1 MDGEE
6 FRFDNGF
13 WTKFEVHH
21 VIPGPH
27 IPHGVRYSLTLH
39 DRHNQ
44 RVLGYDNAHAVD
56 TRRPRFAARRLAWDH
71 IHRQNRVTQYTFK
84 SAGQLLEDFWSDV
97 NRIIEAE
104 NKP

>member
-1 MDGEE
+1 M
-6 FRFDNGF
+6 
-13 WTKFEVHH
+13 
-21 VIPGPH
+21 IPGPH